1 MKVNGKVM
9 GSIMKKRRIIQLCC
23 SMMLMGVLGIGQLLG
38 GRLEVLVNRPPVQ
51 LKRVSKHVSYPGIQ
65 GAPIV
70 QEFYLWVEVSKK
82 LQRSMKK
89 QTWRIDFDSFYC
101 SGYRGL
107 GSYGSQGAEVKS
119 MRISSPTNESRY
131 WKDRFAVDS
140 AKQDWMLVV
149 GSVELPTRNEYDFI
163 EAIRTLGDYQNSL
176 SDSINASGDGHVS
189 VSDSTIVSRA
199 GQNANANKL
208 GVNTNDHQGGK
219 NNYLLKHLSASAGVD
234 SDNHRKAK
242 NNRVPWESGDPELV
256 VFYSIHRWESLGFQ
270 KVSQSVIRVDKI
282 SRTTAVFHP

>member
-1 MKVNGKVM
+1 M
-9 GSIMKKRRIIQLCC
+9 
-23 SMMLMGVLGIGQLLG
+23 
-38 GRLEVLVNRPPVQ
+38 
-51 LKRVSKHVSYPGIQ
+51 
-65 GAPIV
+65 
-70 QEFYLWVEVSKK
+70 WVEVSKK

-89 QTWRIDFDSFYC
+89 QTWRIDFDSFYW

-119 MRISSPTNESRY
+119 MRISSPSNECWY
-131 WKDRFAVDS
+131 WINRFAVDS
-140 AKQDWMLVV
+140 AQKQWMLVV
-149 GSVELPTRNEYDFI
+149 GTVEIPTRNEYDFI

-176 SDSINASGDGHVS
+176 SDSINATGDGHVS
-189 VSDSTIVSRA
+189 VSDSSIVTGA
-199 GQNANANKL
+199 GQNSNANKL

-219 NNYLLKHLSASAGVD
+219 NNYLLKHLSASAGVA

-256 VFYSIHRWESLGFQ
+256 VFYSIHRWESAGFQ
-270 KVSQSVIRVDKI
+270 KVSQSQVRVDKI